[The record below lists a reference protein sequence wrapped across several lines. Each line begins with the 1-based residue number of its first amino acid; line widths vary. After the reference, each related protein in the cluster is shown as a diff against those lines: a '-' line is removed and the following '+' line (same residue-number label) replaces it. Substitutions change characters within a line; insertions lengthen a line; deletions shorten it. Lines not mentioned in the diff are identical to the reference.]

1 MSAEPLDGFWS
12 HPQSVA
18 KSLYHFFVEGDES
31 SVCGR
36 FRLREMH
43 EERVIRCPGGE
54 GCQKCAD
61 IHQELYAVDLTPT
74 EPEPDWTVK
83 TDPVEGTHTL
93 FYQGKPQST
102 VRGPTGHA
110 NQKELAV
117 IFNRAGTAPKPRKKN
132 RCAADAPNAER
143 YVAKHA
149 AKSPELPL
157 PLDHQPS
164 TINSNPTMSA
174 KAKALTPPP
183 VDVAL
188 PPAGEIPA
196 NLFRP
201 SPDNRTIS
209 PDQIAKMSDSIRDV
223 GILQPITAR
232 LVEHPETGAAVY
244 EIVLGECRWRGCL
257 DIDENYPVPCF
268 VRNLS
273 DKDAA
278 KIRAIENFQRKDLD
292 EIEEARAIQNLKDT
306 GWTIDEIMNFLGR
319 KKDYI
324 YERLTLLKLSDEAH
338 VAFREGNITMHT
350 AVKIASLP
358 EEQRAD
364 ALESVASP
372 VHSAKALPEREALR
386 LIDEKFVEPQK
397 KANEWEA
404 RRDAIL
410 ENHPGAKWL
419 SYPEARKLSAYN
431 SGYVETEHRPNYQI
445 LSDAARSEELVV
457 PTWGEL
463 AAKHGAP
470 LVIGCGY
477 DGEASTYVQEAPLI
491 EAEKAACDA
500 NPEDCIFTHADAVQ
514 KSRDAAEKRKLEEA
528 AHRESLKQET
538 ARLQDLM
545 LAPDG
550 MKVTVV
556 KKFVESCYAEIFE
569 VYVETEDLGI
579 VLGVPEMQPED
590 EVEEWSKKVRT
601 AVTKHLR
608 NKSFTPFEAMAR
620 LQAACSMRIRLQGA
634 LLAGLFESG
643 ACKPADYP
651 AHHQEFL
658 AHQERMRKFDAVEP
672 TSNEEAA

>member
-1 MSAEPLDGFWS
+1 MSAEHLEGFWT
-12 HPQSVA
+12 HPQNSE

-31 SVCGR
+31 SICGR

-61 IHQELYAVDLTPT
+61 IHQELYAVDLTPA
-74 EPEPDWTVK
+74 EPEPNWTVK
-83 TDPVEGTHTL
+83 TDPVTGNHTL

-102 VRGPTGHA
+102 VRGPTGLA
-110 NQKELAV
+110 TQNELAV
-117 IFNRAGTAPKPRKKN
+117 IFNRAGSVPKPRKKT
-132 RCAADAPNAER
+132 RCAADAPDAGK

-157 PLDHQPS
+157 PLNPQP
-164 TINSNPTMSA
+164 TTNNSLTMSA

-201 SPDNRTIS
+201 SPENRRIT
-209 PDQIAKMSDSIRDV
+209 PDQIAKMSTSIRDV
-223 GILQPITAR
+223 GVLQPITAR
-232 LVEHPETGAAVY
+232 IVENTETGAAEY

-268 VRNLS
+268 VRSLT
-273 DKDAA
+273 DKEAA

-324 YERLTLLKLSDEAH
+324 YERLTLLKLSDDAH

-358 EEQRAD
+358 EDQRAD
-364 ALESVASP
+364 ALRAVASP

-386 LIDEKFVEPQK
+386 LIDDKFIEPQK
-397 KANEWEA
+397 KSEEWEA

-410 ENHPGAKWL
+410 QNHPRAKWL
-419 SYPEARKLSAYN
+419 PYPEARKLAAYN
-431 SGYVETEHRPNYQI
+431 SGYVETEDRPTYQF
-445 LSDAARSEELVV
+445 LSDAARAEELVV

-463 AAKHGAP
+463 AAKHGAA
-470 LVIGCGY
+470 LVIGVRS
-477 DGEASTYVQEAPLI
+477 DGEAVTYVQEAPLV
-491 EAEKAACDA
+491 EAEKAACNA
-500 NPEDCIFTHADAVQ
+500 NPQDCIFTHEDAVQ

-528 AHRESLKQET
+528 AHREALKQET
-538 ARLQDLM
+538 TRLQNM
-545 LAPDG
+545 ILAPDG
-550 MKVTVV
+550 MKATTV
-556 KKFVESCYAEIFE
+556 KKFVESCYSDIYEF
-569 VYVETEDLGI
+569 YVETDDLGS
-579 VLGVPEMQPED
+579 VLGIPQMNPDD
-590 EVEEWSKKVRT
+590 EVDEWSKKIQT
-601 AVTKHLR
+601 AVTKYLR
-608 NKSFTPFEAMAR
+608 SKAFTPFEAMAR
-620 LQAACSMRIRLQGA
+620 LQAACAMRGCQGG
-634 LLAGLFESG
+634 LLSGLFDSG
-643 ACKPADYP
+643 ACKSADYP
-651 AHHQEFL
+651 AHYQEFL
-658 AHQERMRKFDAVEP
+658 GYQERMQKFAAAAEL
-672 TSNEEAA
+672 TSNKDAA